1 MALCSHNSFRMI
13 EIANAV
19 RLTEAFGHWPDFH
32 DAEVLALRLGVAAQ
46 EQGHQATLEADFD
59 VAERSD
65 ELDQQGYFKVRVQ
78 CRVTLRFENVAAL
91 RLTDFSYQNVLEEL
105 HLATAAPE
113 DRDENLGPLGG
124 RRYRVT
130 FQGIVGCDLTFLCDL
145 VQVLA
150 VTPVVAA
157 A

>member
-1 MALCSHNSFRMI
+1 MQPQPCPMI
-13 EIANAV
+13 EIANSG
-19 RLTEAFGHWPDFH
+19 RLTQVFGHWPDFH
-32 DAEVLALRLGVAAQ
+32 DAEVLALRLSVAAR
-46 EQGHQATLEADFD
+46 EQGNQATIEADFD
-59 VAERSD
+59 VAEPSD
-65 ELDQQGYFKVRVQ
+65 EVDQQGSFKVRVQ

-105 HLATAAPE
+105 SLAAAAPE
-113 DRDENLGPLGG
+113 DRDENLGPLGR

-130 FQGIVGCDLTFLCDL
+130 FLGIVGCDLTFLCDS
-145 VQVLA
+145 VHVLA